1 MDSNESPAD
10 ALDAIRREIDQI
22 DENLLRLLDE
32 RFAAVEKVRVA
43 KRGDLQ
49 SGNGS
54 PMRPAR
60 EAMVLRRLVELHCPR
75 VPTELRVRLWRAV
88 ISSSTLS
95 QAPVSIHISAG
106 LFNSA
111 RLRLLIRDHFGTT
124 PEVSHSGE
132 ASVLDAIA
140 ANPGD
145 VAVVAVD
152 SPWLSAFLAGRAG
165 RAQVIGCLPWM
176 TAGPA
181 IPQALVFGHGL
192 PEATGADETV
202 LITDGQL
209 PRDFTP
215 SPLWQTRIEGKRLT
229 SLPGFLS
236 EHNMPLVGL
245 KRSNAPLALTLLG
258 RYPSPLEDRS

>member
-1 MDSNESPAD
+1 MDNDVPPAD
-10 ALDAIRREIDQI
+10 ALETIRREIDEI
-22 DENLLRLLDE
+22 DAALLRLLDN
-32 RFAAVEKVRVA
+32 RFAAVEKVRAA
-43 KRGDLQ
+43 KNHKSQ
-49 SGNGS
+49 PGNSS

-60 EAMVLRRLVELHCPR
+60 EAIVLRHLIEMDASR
-75 VPTELRVRLWRAV
+75 VPAELRLRLWRAIV
-88 ISSSTLS
+88 SSSSLS
-95 QAPVSIHISAG
+95 QAPVSIHVSAG
-106 LFNSA
+106 LYNSA
-111 RLRLLIRDHFGTT
+111 RLRLLVRDYFGAT
-124 PEVSHSGE
+124 PEMCHSGE

-145 VAVVAVD
+145 IAVVALD
-152 SPWLSAFLAGRAG
+152 SPWLDAFMTGRAG
-165 RAQVIGCLPWM
+165 KAQVTGCLPWM
-176 TAGPA
+176 APPA
-181 IPQALVFGHGL
+181 SIPQAFIFGHAA
-192 PEATGADETV
+192 PEATGGDETV

-236 EHNMPLVGL
+236 EHNTPLIGL